1 MKISVSILSVLS
13 FYLLCTSCYY
23 RKGDDLVIICDTTN
37 TISYNLKVLPILQD
51 NCYSCHTNIT
61 TGGGWLMGDY
71 NKDKFMSQNANLVK
85 AINHTIGYPQMPKN
99 AAKLSDC
106 NIAIITK
113 WIKEGCLNN

>member
-1 MKISVSILSVLS
+1 
-13 FYLLCTSCYY
+13 
-23 RKGDDLVIICDTTN
+23 
-37 TISYNLKVLPILQD
+37 
-51 NCYSCHTNIT
+51 
-61 TGGGWLMGDY
+61 MGDY